1 MRNKKLPDWQ
11 NPAVLEIGREAAH
24 VSMIPCRTEAQAFT
38 MDRAASPF
46 YRSLNGSWQ
55 FLYCPDGVCPMG
67 FESEHTDDSAWDAL
81 DVPGCW
87 QMSGH
92 YDPPHYT
99 NWEYPIPLDPPYV
112 PDDNPTGL
120 YRRWFTLPESM
131 TDSQIFLTF
140 EGVDS
145 AYYLYVNGVQVG
157 FSKVPH
163 LPSEF
168 DITRFVRPG
177 RNLLAVKVF
186 KWSDGTYL
194 EDQDCWRMSGIFRDV
209 YLLGVPK
216 SHIRDLRA
224 DAALD
229 EQYRNGTLCVEADIL
244 SDVPC
249 DVEIKVY
256 DGEALIASQ
265 RACVSESKTVARF
278 ELPDV
283 KHWTDE
289 TPRLYAVHAL
299 LWVNGEVAEVQ
310 RVRVGFRRIEIR
322 NARLLVNG
330 MPIKLRGVNRH
341 DTHPLLGHTTPVE
354 HMKLDVELMKQGN
367 VNCVRT
373 SHYPNDPRFL
383 DLCDEYGLYVIDEAD
398 LECHGA
404 AYGLGGALYPFSDS
418 PEWTAA
424 YIDRMERIV
433 MRDRNHPSII
443 IWSLGNESGYGSN
456 HAEMAACARRLD
468 PSRPIHYC
476 EDRTCASVDIESTM
490 YARVH
495 DLIDQGL
502 RDDPHPYLVCEYAH
516 AMGLGPGSLEEYWEV
531 FNTYP
536 RLLGGC
542 VWEWVDH
549 GIERRAK
556 DGSPYYAYGGDFG
569 DYPTRYNF
577 CIDGLIG
584 PDRVPHTGYY
594 SLKKAMEPVKLTLE
608 NQQIK
613 VRSLFRFVTLNH
625 LCATWRLLRNGVALD
640 EGTLDL
646 SDIAPMGE
654 KTLSLPCAI
663 PQNGECILDVSIT
676 EKHSCKWAKAGFE
689 IAHTQLALP
698 FHSDLLLLSTL
709 DMHPLSVSEQE
720 NALLIEGED
729 FRLTFDTRLGELT
742 SWISAGD
749 ELLSR
754 APRHHF
760 FRAPTDNDSRGV
772 NNRWLDSKMDH
783 LRPRLHAWEMNQL
796 SPTVLQIHAEHV
808 HAPFTRRPLL
818 KTQTCYTIFGSG
830 DVRVNIDYV
839 PLIDGLPPY
848 PRLGLQMHLPKR
860 YDQLI
865 WYGRGPG
872 ESYPD
877 LKMHASVGLY
887 ERSVDEAHE
896 PYARPQENG
905 AHMDTRAVAA
915 VDLRGKGLLF
925 ICEKAVE
932 EGFSFTAHAYTDQA
946 LHAATHT
953 PELEKMDEIVFSV
966 DLQHNGIGSSSC
978 GPGTLDRYQNRLEE
992 TRTLCFVMRPYQR
1005 QNARFEHAMRVLPP
1019 QE

>member
-1 MRNKKLPDWQ
+1 MRDVKLPDWQ
-11 NPAVLEIGREAAH
+11 NPAVLEIGREMAH
-24 VSMIPCRTEAQAFT
+24 VSMIPCRTEAQAFA

-46 YRSLNGSWQ
+46 YRSLNGSWR
-55 FLYCPDGVCPMG
+55 FCFCPDGVCPDG
-67 FESEHTDDSAWDAL
+67 FAAEQTDDSAWDSL

-120 YRRWFTLPESM
+120 YRRFFTLPESWQDRRI
-131 TDSQIFLTF
+131 TLTF

-145 AYYLYVNGVQVG
+145 AYYLYVNGVQAG

-163 LPSEF
+163 LPGEF
-168 DITRFVRPG
+168 DITSLVRPG

-224 DAALD
+224 DAVLD
-229 EQYRNGTLCVEADIL
+229 ERYQDGALSVEADVL
-244 SDVPC
+244 ASAPC
-249 DVEIKVY
+249 EVEIKIY
-256 DGEALIASQ
+256 DGETLIASQ
-265 RACVSESKTVARF
+265 HAAVSGNTARARF
-278 ELPDV
+278 ELPNV
-283 KHWTDE
+283 KRWTDE
-289 TPRLYAVHAL
+289 TPHLYAVHAL
-299 LWVNGEVAEVQ
+299 LWADGEVKEVQ

-322 NARLLVNG
+322 DAQLLING
-330 MPIKLRGVNRH
+330 MPVKLRGVNRH

-354 HMKLDVELMKQGN
+354 HMRLDVELMKQGN

-373 SHYPNDPRFL
+373 AHYPNDPRFL

-424 YIDRMERIV
+424 YVDRMERMV
-433 MRDRNHPSII
+433 MRDRNHPSVV

-456 HAEMAACARRLD
+456 HAAMAACARRLD

-476 EDRTCASVDIESTM
+476 EDRKCESADIESTM
-490 YARVH
+490 YARIH
-495 DLIDQGL
+495 DLVDQGIK
-502 RDDPHPYLVCEYAH
+502 DDPHPYLVCEYAH

-531 FNTYP
+531 FNAYP

-549 GIERRAK
+549 GIERRAQ
-556 DGSPYYAYGGDFG
+556 DGRPYYAYGGDFG

-577 CIDGLIG
+577 CIDGIIG

-594 SLKKAMEPVKLTLE
+594 SLKKAMEPVKFALDE
-608 NQQIK
+608 QGIK
-613 VRSLFRFVTLNH
+613 VRSLFRFETLDH
-625 LCATWRLLRNGVALD
+625 LSAAWRLLRDGVALSD
-640 EGTLDL
+640 GVLDL
-646 SDIAPMGE
+646 SGVAPMGE
-654 KTLSLPCAI
+654 KTLPLPCAI
-663 PQNGECILDVSIT
+663 PEDGECMLDISVT
-676 EKHSCKWAKAGFE
+676 EKRDRKWARAGFE
-689 IAHTQLALP
+689 VTHAQLSLAANPVQTVLAAEDMSP
-698 FHSDLLLLSTL
+698 LRLS
-709 DMHPLSVSEQE
+709 QQG
-720 NALLIEGED
+720 NALRLEGDD
-729 FRLTFDTRLGELT
+729 FAITFDLRLGEMI

-749 ELLSR
+749 ELLAR

-760 FRAPTDNDSRGV
+760 YRAPTDNDSRGV
-772 NNRWLDSKMDH
+772 NNRWLESKMDH
-783 LRPRLHAWEMNQL
+783 LRPRLSSWDAQQI
-796 SPTVLQIHAEHV
+796 SPCELRIRAEHV
-808 HAPFTRRPLL
+808 HASFTRRPLL
-818 KTQTCYTIFGSG
+818 RTQTCYTVFGSG
-830 DVRVNIDYV
+830 DVRVKIDYV
-839 PLIDGLPPY
+839 PLVENLPPY
-848 PRLGLQMHLPKR
+848 PRLGVQMRLPGK

-877 LKMHASVGLY
+877 LRMHASVGLY
-887 ERSVDEAHE
+887 ERHVDEMHE

-905 AHMDTRAVAA
+905 AHMDTRAAAA

-925 ICEKAVE
+925 ICEQALE
-932 EGFSFTAHAYTDQA
+932 EGFSFTAHRYTDQA

-953 PELEKMDEIVFSV
+953 PELEMRDEVVFSV
-966 DLQHNGIGSSSC
+966 DLQHNGIGSGSC
-978 GPGTLDRYQNRLEE
+978 GPGALDRYQNHLKK
-992 TRTLCFVMRPYQR
+992 TRTLCFVMRPYDR
-1005 QNARFEHAMRVLPP
+1005 QDARFERAMRVLPP
-1019 QE
+1019 QK